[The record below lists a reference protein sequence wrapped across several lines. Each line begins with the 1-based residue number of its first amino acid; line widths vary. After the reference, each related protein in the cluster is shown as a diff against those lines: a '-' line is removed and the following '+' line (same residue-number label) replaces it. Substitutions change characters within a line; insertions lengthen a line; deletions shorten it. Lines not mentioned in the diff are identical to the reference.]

1 MKTKLCI
8 LMVCLFAIAGLAL
21 AQAKVDGKW
30 TAEIQGARGAQMVTI
45 TLKNDG
51 GKLTG
56 TVEGGRGGAIP
67 IEEGSVSGNTIK
79 FKQKQ
84 MGRGGEIILNYTG
97 TSWATR
103 SSSLVWQ
110 RAAKACLRSLRRKDL
125 SKSILAVAAC
135 EASCTDAATDHII
148 AINRFTTRK
157 NLIVSG
163 K

>member
-1 MKTKLCI
+1 MKFK
-8 LMVCLFAIAGLAL
+8 VCMLLICMLAIAGIAL

-30 TAEIQGARGAQMVTI
+30 SGEIQGGRGPQMITI

-97 TSWATR
+97 TISGDEIKFKREPEGGQGMPVEFTAK
-103 SSSLVWQ
+103 
-110 RAAKACLRSLRRKDL
+110 RAS
-125 SKSILAVAAC
+125 
-135 EASCTDAATDHII
+135 
-148 AINRFTTRK
+148 
-157 NLIVSG
+157 
-163 K
+163 

>member
-1 MKTKLCI
+1 MKKKVSLFLI
-8 LMVCLFAIAGLAL
+8 CLFAVAGLAL

-30 TAEIQGARGAQMVTI
+30 TAEVQGGRGPQMIII

-67 IEEGSVSGNTIK
+67 IEDGSISGNTVK

-97 TSWATR
+97 TLSGDEIKFTR
-103 SSSLVWQ
+103 Q
-110 RAAKACLRSLRRKDL
+110 AEGGMPQEFTAKRAQ
-125 SKSILAVAAC
+125 
-135 EASCTDAATDHII
+135 
-148 AINRFTTRK
+148 
-157 NLIVSG
+157 
-163 K
+163 

>member
-1 MKTKLCI
+1 MKFK
-8 LMVCLFAIAGLAL
+8 VCMLLICMFAIAGLAL

-30 TAEIQGARGAQMVTI
+30 TAEIQGGRGTQMVTI

-67 IEEGSVSGNTIK
+67 IEDGSVSGNTIK

-97 TSWATR
+97 TLSGDEIKFKREPEGGQGMPVEFTAK
-103 SSSLVWQ
+103 
-110 RAAKACLRSLRRKDL
+110 RAQ
-125 SKSILAVAAC
+125 
-135 EASCTDAATDHII
+135 
-148 AINRFTTRK
+148 
-157 NLIVSG
+157 
-163 K
+163 